1 MYHSHFLQLF
11 LHPVTMTN
19 QVHIKNDVL
28 LAHHFFIYNTYF
40 PYHIWIVVGYNNN
53 LVQAS
58 HSFLSKT
65 VFAPFSTPSAIIF
78 NSKV

>member
-1 MYHSHFLQLF
+1 
-11 LHPVTMTN
+11 MTN

-65 VFAPFSTPSAIIF
+65 VFTPFFLLLLQLHLILKYEL
-78 NSKV
+78 NE